1 MDLDRSAFGSVWRL
15 WAADERTDSK
25 QRHRPIHIKSEQGAV
40 STVRVTSLL
49 WGPHRDRLSHY
60 VL

>member
-40 STVRVTSLL
+40 STVRV
-49 WGPHRDRLSHY
+49 
-60 VL
+60 